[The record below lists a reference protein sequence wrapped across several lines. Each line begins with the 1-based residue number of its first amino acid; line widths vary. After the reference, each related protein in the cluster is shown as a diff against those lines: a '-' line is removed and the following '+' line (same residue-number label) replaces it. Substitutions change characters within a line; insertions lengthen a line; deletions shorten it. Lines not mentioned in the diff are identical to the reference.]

1 MVEPVAECFGHSH
14 RHLLNFQTAPRLHFE
29 SFILRESDLH
39 FSYHRITSDDGSGG
53 YLMAISSTGTRS
65 DWPLKKPRPH
75 LTPFREMIY
84 DRTRCF
90 FLSLSLSLSLVLF
103 PFSFLSLFLSVH
115 LGTQHRPIR
124 ARTRF
129 FFLYGTLPSFFLLVQ
144 DKKWFFPV
152 RSSWWDR
159 HLCFFCLI

>member
-90 FLSLSLSLSLVLF
+90 FLSLSLSLSCSLSVLF
-103 PFSFLSLFLSVH
+103 PLVISICSPRHATPSDPSADSFL
-115 LGTQHRPIR
+115 
-124 ARTRF
+124 
-129 FFLYGTLPSFFLLVQ
+129 FLYGTLPSFFFLVQ
-144 DKKWFFPV
+144 DKKWCFPV